1 VVLYQVRREE
11 REVGRMEVGQK
22 HWRSNAEETV
32 SIGFSELLCVM
43 IGADCERVYVLE
55 FGIYDG
61 VIGVAHLRK
70 TGNEGAE

>member
-1 VVLYQVRREE
+1 
-11 REVGRMEVGQK
+11 
-22 HWRSNAEETV
+22 
-32 SIGFSELLCVM
+32 M